1 MTTSDILEQGNPAT
15 DGRAFRR
22 CLGQFATGVTVM
34 TAQHGEVRAGM
45 AVNSF
50 AALSLEPPLV
60 LWSIRC
66 ASGSLPVFTQADH
79 FAVNVLA
86 GDQVELANRFAA
98 SGIDKFG
105 TTPWT
110 PGATGSP
117 VLGGTVATLECA
129 REQVLEGGDHLI
141 IVGRVL
147 HFTRSAGEPLLFAQ
161 GRYALSQDHPAA
173 LREVPK
179 PAAPDTGADWSLL
192 RLLHFASHEMSAA
205 FDAKRR
211 AAGLT
216 VGQFRIYGWLRDQP
230 RTLAQLER
238 LAFLG
243 NQNANDSLADLV
255 DRGHVVRGMDGRY
268 ALTEQGHVAAVA
280 SGQRVQRFEEQV
292 FRGLAPDD
300 IEATR
305 RVLGA
310 LMQRAG
316 AGTAP
321 PERRAA

>member
-1 MTTSDILEQGNPAT
+1 MNAADILEQGAPEA
-15 DGRAFRR
+15 DARAFRR

-34 TAQHGEVRAGM
+34 TAQHGELRAGM

-60 LWSIRC
+60 LWSIRR
-66 ASGSLPVFTQADH
+66 ASGSLAAFTEVSN

-86 GDQVELANRFAA
+86 GDQIDVANRFAA
-98 SGIDKFG
+98 SGIDKFAG
-105 TTPWT
+105 TDWA
-110 PGATGSP
+110 PGVAGSP
-117 VLGGTVATLECA
+117 VLAGTVATLECA

-147 HFTRSAGEPLLFAQ
+147 HFTRRAGEPLLFAQ

-173 LREVPK
+173 LRDGAR
-179 PAAPDTGADWSLL
+179 PAATDTDDCSLL

-216 VGQFRIYGWLRDQP
+216 VGQFRIYSWLLNQP

-243 NQNANDSLADLV
+243 NQDASDSLAELIE
-255 DRGHVVRGMDGRY
+255 RGHVVLGVDGCYR
-268 ALTEQGHVAAVA
+268 LTAAGQAAATA
-280 SGQRVQRFEEQV
+280 SRQRVQRFEEQV
-292 FRGLAPDD
+292 FRDLSPEDLAT
-300 IEATR
+300 TR

-310 LMQRAG
+310 LTQHAS
-316 AGTAP
+316 AHAL
-321 PERRAA
+321 PERAAA